1 MDLCL
6 RYGAVTLG
14 MELKVWKEGKKDPLT
29 DGLKQLDKYLSGLAL
44 DTGWL
49 VIFDRRENLPPLS
62 DRTTTEVAVSP
73 AGRTIVVIR
82 G

>member
-44 DTGWL
+44 DTGW
-49 VIFDRRENLPPLS
+49 
-62 DRTTTEVAVSP
+62 VS
-73 AGRTIVVIR
+73 
-82 G
+82 